1 MKLQKIV
8 ERLQKLHPKEIDLSL
23 DRIQNLCKKLDN
35 PQDNLNCIS
44 VIGTN
49 GKYSTIQ
56 TMRAILEEANINY
69 NAYTSPHVQ
78 KINERFVYNN
88 KEIDDVSLANLLNE
102 VEEIN
107 NNEPITFFEILTA
120 AFFYG
125 ANKFKKNINI
135 VETGLFHR
143 FDATN
148 ILKKNLIS
156 IITAIGLDH
165 LDWLPKSERTIDK
178 IIYEKTSSLC
188 PNTKIVVSHQE
199 SDEILKKIKKSI
211 EKNNSKKI
219 IFKDNYNYLKAENN
233 FLYYEDEKGNL
244 KLPYPNLLGDFQ
256 LSNIFVAISAL
267 RNIPT
272 ININDKNIFN
282 GITKIKSIARLQE
295 IIEGKLKNLVKNNKI
310 FVDGSHN
317 PLGAKVLSKYLS
329 SLNCN
334 KHMILGMMKNKNHEE
349 YINMFKGNLTSLTTI
364 DIPNQKNSINKDVLK
379 NKISNYRLNL
389 HSKTTIQDAITSIKL
404 KEDDII
410 IITGSLYLAGEV
422 LNLN

>member
-1 MKLQKIV
+1 MRLQKII

-56 TMRAILEEANINY
+56 TMRAILEEANINC

-165 LDWLPKSERTIDK
+165 FDWLPKSERTIDK
-178 IIYEKTSSLC
+178 IIYEKTSSIC

-199 SDEILKKIKKSI
+199 SD
-211 EKNNSKKI
+211 
-219 IFKDNYNYLKAENN
+219 
-233 FLYYEDEKGNL
+233 
-244 KLPYPNLLGDFQ
+244 
-256 LSNIFVAISAL
+256 
-267 RNIPT
+267 
-272 ININDKNIFN
+272 
-282 GITKIKSIARLQE
+282 
-295 IIEGKLKNLVKNNKI
+295 
-310 FVDGSHN
+310 
-317 PLGAKVLSKYLS
+317 
-329 SLNCN
+329 
-334 KHMILGMMKNKNHEE
+334 
-349 YINMFKGNLTSLTTI
+349 
-364 DIPNQKNSINKDVLK
+364 
-379 NKISNYRLNL
+379 
-389 HSKTTIQDAITSIKL
+389 
-404 KEDDII
+404 
-410 IITGSLYLAGEV
+410 
-422 LNLN
+422 